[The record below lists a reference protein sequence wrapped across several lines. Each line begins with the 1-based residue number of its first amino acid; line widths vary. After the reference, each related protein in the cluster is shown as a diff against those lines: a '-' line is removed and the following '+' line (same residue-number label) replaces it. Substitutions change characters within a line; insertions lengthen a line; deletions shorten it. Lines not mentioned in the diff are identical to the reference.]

1 LPEEFH
7 AEPALGFK
15 GGDNGLDLVIK
26 ILVEANH
33 YLAEHGILV
42 VEVGNSDVTL
52 QELFPEVPF
61 NWLEFENG
69 GEGVFLLTAEQV
81 KLYHSL
87 FTSAL

>member
-1 LPEEFH
+1 
-7 AEPALGFK
+7 
-15 GGDNGLDLVIK
+15 
-26 ILVEANH
+26 LVEANH

-69 GEGVFLLTAEQV
+69 GEGVFLLTAEQI